1 MAYQSTHID
10 SGFGRILHSIYG
22 GVRGFLSSVGTAM
35 IVSSS
40 YTARVNKVQALQAKS
55 DEELAA
61 MNIKRDDIVH
71 HVFHDLYYI

>member
-1 MAYQSTHID
+1 MAYQNTHVD
-10 SGFGRILHSIYG
+10 GGFGRTLYAVYDA
-22 GVRGFLSSVGTAM
+22 VRGFLSSVGTAM

-40 YTARVNKVQALQAKS
+40 YNARVHKVQALQAKS

-61 MNIKRDDIVH
+61 MNIKRDEIVH